1 MKSSLR
7 TLLLWAVT
15 PLWFFP
21 LAWALAF
28 SVRGW
33 VSCIGHFLIY
43 SELAAILFLL
53 LAFATLLFGPIG
65 LLFRN
70 HRRQAA
76 GYMVVAAVFIL
87 SFFGGFRWRM
97 ELWRSNITRV
107 AQQGQ
112 PLVDAITAYNV
123 EHGRSPGSLE
133 ELVPG
138 YIDRIPDTGIGM
150 WPDFQY
156 VVGQPDKFDG
166 NEWVL
171 LVTPPNLPMGFDQ
184 FMYFPRQNYPRVG
197 YGGGIERIGTWGYVH
212 E

>member
-1 MKSSLR
+1 
-7 TLLLWAVT
+7 
-15 PLWFFP
+15 
-21 LAWALAF
+21 
-28 SVRGW
+28 
-33 VSCIGHFLIY
+33 VSCIGLFLIY
-43 SELAAILFLL
+43 SELPAVLALLPMFAA
-53 LAFATLLFGPIG
+53 LLFGPIG

-97 ELWRSNITRV
+97 EVWKSNITRV
-107 AQQGQ
+107 AEQSQ
-112 PLVDAITAYNV
+112 PLVDAITAYNA
-123 EHGRSPGSLE
+123 EHGRPPGSLE
-133 ELVPG
+133 ELAPR
-138 YIDRIPDTGIGM
+138 YIDRIPDTGIGV
-150 WPDFQY
+150 WPDFHY

-171 LVTPPNLPMGFDQ
+171 LATPPCAAGFDQ

-197 YGGGIERIGTWGYVH
+197 YGGGIERIGSWGYVH